1 MSKSFYQIAQKSYFL
16 CYDATVYKFDP
27 CGTPAG
33 ERGKAYPTKR
43 QVSNKV
49 EHRSCI
55 LIIIIGYRRL
65 ARSIFDGLRSGHRA
79 ERQDGTG
86 LLKSRYR
93 RNQRK
98 GDQGERPLHPDAEE
112 ARMALIH
119 MEKENVPPAG

>member
-1 MSKSFYQIAQKSYFL
+1 VLQKIVDVQG
-16 CYDATVYKFDP
+16 CMIPGDD
-27 CGTPAG
+27 
-33 ERGKAYPTKR
+33 
-43 QVSNKV
+43 
-49 EHRSCI
+49 
-55 LIIIIGYRRL
+55 
-65 ARSIFDGLRSGHRA
+65 LRSGHRA